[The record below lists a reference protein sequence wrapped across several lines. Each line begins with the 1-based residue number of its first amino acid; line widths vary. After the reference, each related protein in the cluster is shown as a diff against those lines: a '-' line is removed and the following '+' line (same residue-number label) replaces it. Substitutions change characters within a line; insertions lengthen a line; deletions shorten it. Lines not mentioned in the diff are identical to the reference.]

1 MKTSN
6 PLPLLM
12 LMVIFSPL
20 AIDIYLPAL
29 PIIASELSV
38 SLTQMQWSISAFI
51 LSMGFGQLISGP
63 LADKYGRKPVAVMG
77 ILIYG
82 VSSLLA
88 ANADNFEFLLAARL
102 LQGLGAC
109 AIVVAAFACV
119 RDQYDA
125 LRSGMMYSY
134 LNGAICCIPAMAP
147 ILGNILTEQFGW
159 RSNFDFMALYAL
171 IAGVIIMLSL
181 TESRPTNTLV
191 SKQFFSVKPYIAV
204 LKNPVFLF
212 NSIIVMLAMSIILA
226 YVTSSPAWLMVT
238 LGLDQQTFVYWF
250 SINAILNIIGCVLA
264 PRVLVK
270 WGARLTIGIGM
281 LTLIGSGF
289 LMIALRDWQDAMG
302 FMLPV
307 MLSSLGFSMLM
318 GACAGQ
324 ALCAFGHN
332 AGTASAMLGFI
343 QMSGSALVVFLLQLL
358 PLSATDQL
366 SILMLGFIPVYVL
379 WKSAT
384 IKKYIFTDLLS

>member
-6 PLPLLM
+6 PLPLLI

-29 PIIASELSV
+29 PIMASELSV

-77 ILIYG
+77 MLIYG

-147 ILGNILTEQFGW
+147 ILGNVLTEHFGW
-159 RSNFDFMALYAL
+159 RSNFDFMALYAG

-181 TESRPTNTLV
+181 TESRPTNTVV
-191 SKQFFSVKPYIAV
+191 SMQLFSVKPYMAV
-204 LKNPVFLF
+204 LINPIFLF
-212 NSIIVMLAMSIILA
+212 NSIIVMLSMSIILA

-238 LGLDQQTFVYWF
+238 LGLDREAFVYWF
-250 SINAILNIIGCVLA
+250 SINAVLNIIGCVVA
-264 PRVLVK
+264 PRILVN
-270 WGARLTIGIGM
+270 WGARLTIGTGM
-281 LTLIGSGF
+281 VTLIGSGF
-289 LMIALRDWQDAMG
+289 LMLALRDWQDPMG
-302 FMLPV
+302 FMLPI

-324 ALCAFGHN
+324 ALCAFGQN

-343 QMSGSALVVFLLQLL
+343 QMSGSALVVFLLQML
-358 PLSATDQL
+358 PISAIDQL
-366 SILMLGFIPVYVL
+366 SILMLSFIPVYVL
-379 WKSAT
+379 WKSAA
-384 IKKYIFTDLLS
+384 IKKHIHAEPI

>member
-6 PLPLLM
+6 PLPLLI

-29 PIIASELSV
+29 PIMASDLSV

-63 LADKYGRKPVAVMG
+63 LADRYGRKPVAMVG

-82 VSSLLA
+82 ISSLLA
-88 ANADNFEFLLAARL
+88 ANADNFEFLLLARL

-119 RDQYDA
+119 RDRYDA

-134 LNGAICCIPAMAP
+134 LNGAICCIPALAP
-147 ILGNILTEQFGW
+147 LLGNVLSEHFGW
-159 RSNFDFMALYAL
+159 RSNFDFMALYAVV
-171 IAGVIIMLSL
+171 AGVIIMFSL
-181 TESRPTNTLV
+181 TESRPKNTVV
-191 SKQFFSVKPYIAV
+191 SKQLFSIKRYIPV
-204 LKNPVFLF
+204 LMNPVFLF
-212 NSIIVMLAMSIILA
+212 NSIVVMLAMAIILA

-250 SINAILNIIGCVLA
+250 SINAILNIIACVLA
-264 PRVLVK
+264 PRMLVK
-270 WGARLTIGIGM
+270 WGSRLTIGMGM
-281 LTLIGSGF
+281 IILIGSGI
-289 LMIALRDWQDAMG
+289 LMLALRDWQDTMG

-307 MLSSLGFSMLM
+307 MLSSLGFSLLM

-324 ALCAFGHN
+324 ALSAFGHK

-343 QMSGSALVVFLLQLL
+343 QMSGSAVVVFLLQML
-358 PLSATDQL
+358 PLNATDQL
-366 SILMLGFIPVYVL
+366 TILMLSFIPVFAL
-379 WKSAT
+379 WKSAG
-384 IKKYIFTDLLS
+384 IKKHIFVELV

>member
-1 MKTSN
+1 MKLSN
-6 PLPLLM
+6 PLPLLI

-20 AIDIYLPAL
+20 AIDIFLPAL
-29 PIIASELSV
+29 PIMASEFSV
-38 SLTQMQWSISAFI
+38 SLTQMQWTISAFI

-77 ILIYG
+77 VLIYG
-82 VSSLLA
+82 ISSLLA
-88 ANADNFEFLLAARL
+88 ANADSFEFLLLARL

-119 RDQYDA
+119 RDRYDA

-147 ILGNILTEQFGW
+147 ILGNVLTEHFGW
-159 RSNFDFMALYAL
+159 RSNFDFMALYAC
-171 IAGVIIMLSL
+171 IAGIIIMFSL
-181 TESRPTNTLV
+181 TESRPTDTVV
-191 SKQFFSVKPYIAV
+191 SKQLFSVTPYISV
-204 LKNPVFLF
+204 LKHPVFLF
-212 NSIIVMLAMSIILA
+212 NSMIVMLAMSIILA
-226 YVTSSPAWLMVT
+226 YVTSSPAWLMVK
-238 LGLDQQTFVYWF
+238 LGLDRQAFVFWF
-250 SINAILNIIGCVLA
+250 GINAVLNIIGCVLA
-264 PRVLVK
+264 PKILVN

-281 LTLIGSGF
+281 ITLIGAGF
-289 LMIALRDWQDAMG
+289 LMLALRDWQDAMG

-324 ALCAFGHN
+324 ALSPFGQS

-343 QMSGSALVVFLLQLL
+343 QMSGSALVIFLLQMS
-358 PLSATDQL
+358 PLGATDQL
-366 SILMLGFIPVYVL
+366 AILMLGFIPVYAL
-379 WKSAT
+379 WKSAA
-384 IKKYIFTDLLS
+384 IKKHIFAEPV

>member
-6 PLPLLM
+6 PLPLLI

-29 PIIASELSV
+29 PIMASEFSV

-119 RDQYDA
+119 RDRYDA

-147 ILGNILTEQFGW
+147 ILGNVLTEHFGW
-159 RSNFDFMALYAL
+159 RSNFDFMALYAG

-181 TESRPTNTLV
+181 TESRPTNTVV
-191 SKQFFSVKPYIAV
+191 SKQLFSVKPYIAV
-204 LKNPVFLF
+204 LINPVFLF
-212 NSIIVMLAMSIILA
+212 NSIIVMLSMSIILA
-226 YVTSSPAWLMVT
+226 YVTSSPAWLMAT
-238 LGLDQQTFVYWF
+238 LGLDREAFVYWF
-250 SINAILNIIGCVLA
+250 SINAVLNIIGCVVA
-264 PRVLVK
+264 PRILVN
-270 WGARLTIGIGM
+270 WGARLTIGTGM
-281 LTLIGSGF
+281 VTLIGSGF
-289 LMIALRDWQDAMG
+289 LMLALRDWQDPMG
-302 FMLPV
+302 FMLPI

-324 ALCAFGHN
+324 ALSAFGQN

-343 QMSGSALVVFLLQLL
+343 QMSGSALVVFLLQML
-358 PLSATDQL
+358 PISATDQL
-366 SILMLGFIPVYVL
+366 SILMLSFIPVYVL
-379 WKSAT
+379 WKSAA
-384 IKKYIFTDLLS
+384 IKKHIHAEPI

>member
-6 PLPLLM
+6 PLPLLI

-29 PIIASELSV
+29 PIMASEFSV

-119 RDQYDA
+119 RDRYDA

-147 ILGNILTEQFGW
+147 ILGNVLTEHFGW
-159 RSNFDFMALYAL
+159 RSNFDFMALYAG

-181 TESRPTNTLV
+181 TESRPTNTVV
-191 SKQFFSVKPYIAV
+191 SKQLFSVKPYIAV
-204 LKNPVFLF
+204 LINPVFLF
-212 NSIIVMLAMSIILA
+212 NSIIVMLSMSIILA
-226 YVTSSPAWLMVT
+226 YVTSSPAWLMAT
-238 LGLDQQTFVYWF
+238 LGLDREAFVYWF
-250 SINAILNIIGCVLA
+250 SINAVLNIIGCVVA
-264 PRVLVK
+264 PRILVN
-270 WGARLTIGIGM
+270 WGARLTIGTGM
-281 LTLIGSGF
+281 VTLIGSGF
-289 LMIALRDWQDAMG
+289 LMLALRDWQDPMG
-302 FMLPV
+302 FMLPI

-324 ALCAFGHN
+324 ALCAFGQN

-343 QMSGSALVVFLLQLL
+343 QMSGSALVVFLLQML
-358 PLSATDQL
+358 PINATDQL
-366 SILMLGFIPVYVL
+366 SILMLSFIPVYGL
-379 WKSAT
+379 WKSAA
-384 IKKYIFTDLLS
+384 IKKHIHAEPI

>member
-6 PLPLLM
+6 PLPLLI

-29 PIIASELSV
+29 PIMASELSV

-77 ILIYG
+77 MLIFG

-119 RDQYDA
+119 RDRYDA

-134 LNGAICCIPAMAP
+134 LNGAICCIPATAP
-147 ILGNILTEQFGW
+147 ILGNVLTEHFGW
-159 RSNFDFMALYAL
+159 RSNFDFMTLYAG
-171 IAGVIIMLSL
+171 IAGVIIMFSL
-181 TESRPTNTLV
+181 TESRPINTVV
-191 SKQFFSVKPYIAV
+191 SKQLFSVKTYIAV
-204 LKNPVFLF
+204 LINPVFLF
-212 NSIIVMLAMSIILA
+212 NSIIVMLSMSIILA
-226 YVTSSPAWLMVT
+226 YVTSSPAWLMMI
-238 LGLDQQTFVYWF
+238 LGLDREAFVYWF
-250 SINAILNIIGCVLA
+250 SINAVLNIIGCVVA
-264 PRVLVK
+264 PRILVN
-270 WGARLTIGIGM
+270 WGARLTIGSGM
-281 LTLIGSGF
+281 VTLIGSGF
-289 LMIALRDWQDAMG
+289 LMLALRDWQDPMG
-302 FMLPV
+302 FMLPI

-324 ALCAFGHN
+324 ALFSFGQN

-343 QMSGSALVVFLLQLL
+343 QMSGSALVVFLLQML
-358 PLSATDQL
+358 PISATDQL
-366 SILMLGFIPVYVL
+366 SILMLSFIPVYVL
-379 WKSAT
+379 WKSAA
-384 IKKYIFTDLLS
+384 IKKHIHAEPI

>member
-6 PLPLLM
+6 PLPLLI

-29 PIIASELSV
+29 PMMASDLAV

-63 LADKYGRKPVAVMG
+63 LADRYGRKPVAMAG

-88 ANADNFEFLLAARL
+88 ANADNFELLLLARL
-102 LQGLGAC
+102 SQGFGAC

-119 RDQYDA
+119 RDRYDA

-134 LNGAICCIPAMAP
+134 LNGAICCIPALAP
-147 ILGNILTEQFGW
+147 LLGNVLSEHFGW
-159 RSNFDFMALYAL
+159 RSNFDFMALYAVV
-171 IAGVIIMLSL
+171 AGVIIMLSL
-181 TESRPTNTLV
+181 TESRPNDTVV
-191 SKQFFSVKPYIAV
+191 SKQLLSVKRYIPV
-204 LKNPVFLF
+204 LMNPVFLF
-212 NSIIVMLAMSIILA
+212 NSIVVMLAMAIILA

-250 SINAILNIIGCVLA
+250 SINAILNIIACVLA
-264 PRVLVK
+264 PRMLVK
-270 WGARLTIGIGM
+270 WGSRMTIGIGM
-281 LTLIGSGF
+281 ITLIGSGI
-289 LMIALRDWQDAMG
+289 LMLALRDWQDAMG

-307 MLSSLGFSMLM
+307 MLSSLGFSLLM

-324 ALCAFGHN
+324 ALSAFGHK

-343 QMSGSALVVFLLQLL
+343 QMSGSAVVVFLLQLL

-366 SILMLGFIPVYVL
+366 TVLMLSFIPVFAL
-379 WKSAT
+379 WKSAG
-384 IKKYIFTDLLS
+384 IKKHIFAELV